1 MTIHQIPTKIKSRI
15 NELRELINEHN
26 YRYHVLDDPTIP
38 DAEYDRLVRELQSL
52 EQLYPELITSDSPT
66 QRVGA
71 TPLSTFPEVHHKM
84 PMLSLDNAF
93 SEEEALAFD
102 KRIHDRLHTDEDI
115 IYCCEPKLDGL
126 AISLLYENGL
136 LIQGSTRGDGTTGEN
151 ITQNIRTVKS
161 IPLKLRGHHFPKI
174 KEIRGEVYMPK
185 AGFNELNEQA
195 KKHGEKI
202 FANPR
207 NAAAGS
213 LRQLDPRITASRPLA
228 MFCYGIGYVEK
239 GNLPNKQSLV
249 LKQLTEWGC
258 RVAPEIK
265 VVKGIKQ
272 CLVFH
277 EAIAK
282 KRHQLP
288 YEIDGVVYKVD
299 DFALQEKLGFVSR
312 APRWALAHK
321 FPAHE
326 ELSEILDVEFQVGRT
341 GILTPVARLKPVN
354 VGGATVSNATLHNM
368 DEIARKDIHIGDV
381 VIVRRAGDV
390 IPEVAQVVLDK
401 RSSHVKKI
409 ILPKHCPVCGSL
421 VEKPEGEAAARCTG
435 TLICRAQIEEG
446 IKHFASRRAMDIN
459 GLGDKIV
466 EQLVAVDLIKSV
478 ADLYDLTPQQL
489 IDLERMAEKSA
500 TKLCTAIA
508 KSKATTLPRFLFALG
523 IRDVGESTAR
533 VLAEHFGDLE
543 LIQNATEDE
552 LQFVPDVGPVV
563 AKHIV
568 EFFMQ
573 PQHKKLIHRLLS
585 AGIQWPKIETD
596 IHKKPLMGKT
606 FVLTGTLSSLTRE
619 DATEK
624 LTQLG
629 AKVTNSV
636 SKSTNYVVVGE
647 TPGSKYEKAKELNID
662 ILNEKQFLLF
672 LAKFDQE

>member
-1 MTIHQIPTKIKSRI
+1 MTDNPISAKVKTRI
-15 NELRELINEHN
+15 FELRDSINEHN

-52 EQLYPELITSDSPT
+52 EQLYPELITPDSPT

-71 TPLSTFPEVHHKM
+71 TPLTTFPEVNHKV

-93 SEEEALAFD
+93 SEEEAFAFD
-102 KRIHDRLHTDEDI
+102 KRIKDRLDFDEEI

-126 AISLLYENGL
+126 AISLLYENGK
-136 LIQGSTRGDGTTGEN
+136 LIQGATRGDGTTGEN
-151 ITQNIRTVKS
+151 ITQNVRTIKS
-161 IPLKLRGHHFPKI
+161 IPLTLRGNHFPRLI
-174 KEIRGEVYMPK
+174 EIRGEVYMPK
-185 AGFNELNEQA
+185 LGFAELNEQA
-195 KKHGEKI
+195 KKQGEKI

-228 MFCYGIGYVEK
+228 MFCYGVGYVEGGK
-239 GNLPNKQSLV
+239 MPLTHSLV
-249 LKQLTEWGC
+249 IKQLAEWGC
-258 RVAPEIK
+258 RISPETK

-272 CLVFH
+272 CLAFH
-277 EAIAK
+277 ESIAK
-282 KRHQLP
+282 KRNQLP

-299 DFALQEKLGFVSR
+299 DFSLQAKLGFVSR

-326 ELSEILDVEFQVGRT
+326 EITEIIDVEFQVGRT
-341 GILTPVARLKPVN
+341 GILTPVARLKPVS
-354 VGGATVSNATLHNM
+354 VSGVTVSNATLHNM
-368 DEIARKDIHIGDV
+368 DEIARKDIHIGDY

-390 IPEVAQVVLDK
+390 IPEVAQVILGK
-401 RSSHVKKI
+401 RSHHVKKI

-421 VEKPEGEAAARCTG
+421 VEREEGEAAARCSG
-435 TLICRAQIEEG
+435 PLICRAQIEEG

-466 EQLVAVDLIKSV
+466 EQLVAVGLIKSV

-500 TKLCTAIA
+500 TKLCEAIE
-508 KSKATTLPRFLFALG
+508 KSKFTTLPRFIFALG
-523 IRDVGESTAR
+523 IRDVGETTAR
-533 VLAEHFGDLE
+533 VLAQHFADLNK
-543 LIQNATEDE
+543 IQSATEEE
-552 LQFVPDVGPVV
+552 LQFVTDIGPIVS
-563 AKHIV
+563 KHIV

-573 PQHKKLIHRLLS
+573 PQHKKLIQRLLA
-585 AGIQWPKIETD
+585 AGIYWPKIETD

-606 FVLTGTLSSLTRE
+606 FVLTGTLTTLTRE
-619 DATEK
+619 EASEK
-624 LTQLG
+624 LIQLG

-636 SKSTNYVVVGE
+636 TKATSYVIVGE
-647 TPGSKYEKAKELNID
+647 SPGSKYEKAKELNIV
-662 ILNEKQFLLF
+662 IFTEKQFLDF
-672 LAKFDQE
+672 IEKF